1 MRTYRV
7 ATGHWFKKESKK
19 TRRSLIAKTGWKS
32 RVSNSAPIYHK
43 HHGEKVPLTARLAL
57 ELVRGVNSAFSFCP
71 TPHIVLMITSDF

>member
-7 ATGHWFKKESKK
+7 ATGRWFKKESKK

-43 HHGEKVPLTARLAL
+43 HHGEKVP
-57 ELVRGVNSAFSFCP
+57 G
-71 TPHIVLMITSDF
+71 